1 MGPKRASK
9 IRKLYEIEK
18 AEGGKTSNTTALL
31 KKHVI
36 RRTFKSAKNPDAHER
51 QKAPKIQRLITDVR
65 LRRKRIVK
73 DRKVK
78 RWRKTLA
85 ATEAY
90 HKLYEEWSSKKKA
103 AHHQAKIAER
113 KASKAPQEEP
123 KKEAKKAPVEKQKRV
138 EINKGG
144 ADTGVKV
151 MASITKVKKVVKKKE

>member
-1 MGPKRASK
+1 M
-9 IRKLYEIEK
+9 
-18 AEGGKTSNTTALL
+18 
-31 KKHVI
+31 
-36 RRTFKSAKNPDAHER
+36 
-51 QKAPKIQRLITDVR
+51 
-65 LRRKRIVK
+65 K

-113 KASKAPQEEP
+113 KASKAPQEEAKKEKDP
-123 KKEAKKAPVEKQKRV
+123 KKVPAEKQKRV

-151 MASITKVKKVVKKKE
+151 MASITKVKKVVKKKEWIKEWIWLKHII